1 MFTLI
6 QKLFIP
12 NYKDTKDKTVRER
25 YGVVM
30 SIFCI
35 VSNLVLVVF
44 KLIVSFISNSL
55 SIRADALNNLSDMG
69 SNIASLLG
77 FKVASKHPDSEH
89 PYGHGRAE
97 YVSGLIIGFLIVV
110 AGLTSLVDSVKSIF
124 NKADMSFN
132 YFAVIVVLFSI
143 LVKLVMGYTNK
154 KAGKL
159 IQSETLEATSQDS
172 FNDVLLTTTT
182 LISLLV
188 YKFFNL
194 NIDAYVGSFVNIIV
208 TISGIKI
215 SADLISILIGKSPD
229 KELIKEIEKTVMDSP
244 EVIGIH
250 DMIFHDYGP
259 GSRFITFHAEVDASK
274 DFVYLHDSIDNIENM
289 ILGKY
294 GVLTTIHMDPVVL
307 NDEELN
313 KYKDLVLKVIKEM
326 NPKYSIHDFRIVKG
340 PSHTNLV
347 FDLLLPVDDDREHS
361 DIRKELNEKVRA
373 INPNLNLS
381 IKIEHGFIA

>member
-35 VSNLVLVVF
+35 VCNCILVVF

-110 AGLTSLVDSVKSIF
+110 AGLTSLVDSIKSIF

-132 YFAVIVVLFSI
+132 YIAVIVVLFSI

-172 FNDVLLTTTT
+172 FNDALLTATT

-229 KELIKEIEKTVMDSP
+229 KELIKEIKKTVMDNP

-259 GSRFITFHAEVDASK
+259 GSRFVTLHAEVDASK
-274 DFVYLHDSIDNIENM
+274 DFVYLHDCIDNIENM

-313 KYKDLVLKVIKEM
+313 KYKNLVLKVIKEM

-340 PSHTNLV
+340 TSHTNLV
-347 FDLLLPVDDDREHS
+347 LIGNIV
-361 DIRKELNEKVRA
+361 
-373 INPNLNLS
+373 
-381 IKIEHGFIA
+381 

>member
-110 AGLTSLVDSVKSIF
+110 AGLTSLVDSIKSIF

-132 YFAVIVVLFSI
+132 YIAVIVVLFSI

-172 FNDVLLTTTT
+172 FNDALLTATT

-188 YKFFNL
+188 YKFFSL

-229 KELIKEIEKTVMDSP
+229 KELIKEIEKTVMDNP

-259 GSRFITFHAEVDASK
+259 GSRFVTFHAEVDASK

-313 KYKDLVLKVIKEM
+313 KYKNLVLKVIKEM

-361 DIRKELNEKVRA
+361 LIRSELNEKVRA

>member
-35 VSNLVLVVF
+35 VCNLVLVVF

-97 YVSGLIIGFLIVV
+97 YVSGLIIGFLIVF
-110 AGLTSLVDSVKSIF
+110 AGLTSLTDSIKSIF
-124 NKADMSFN
+124 NKSDMSFN

-188 YKFFNL
+188 YKFFSL
-194 NIDAYVGSFVNIIV
+194 NIDAYVGSFVNVIV

-229 KELIKEIEKTVMDSP
+229 KELIKEIE
-244 EVIGIH
+244 
-250 DMIFHDYGP
+250 
-259 GSRFITFHAEVDASK
+259 
-274 DFVYLHDSIDNIENM
+274 NM

-294 GVLTTIHMDPVVL
+294 GVLATIHMDPVVL

-313 KYKDLVLKVIKEM
+313 KYKKLVLKVIKEM
-326 NPKYSIHDFRIVKG
+326 NPEYSIHDFRIVKG

>member
-35 VSNLVLVVF
+35 VCNCILVVF

-77 FKVASKHPDSEH
+77 FKVASKHPESEQ

-110 AGLTSLVDSVKSIF
+110 AGLTSLVDSIKSIF

-132 YFAVIVVLFSI
+132 YIAVIVVLFSI

-172 FNDVLLTTTT
+172 FNDALLTATT

-229 KELIKEIEKTVMDSP
+229 KELIKEIKKTVMDNP

-259 GSRFITFHAEVDASK
+259 GSRFVTLHAEVDASK
-274 DFVYLHDSIDNIENM
+274 DFVYLHDCIDNIENM

-313 KYKDLVLKVIKEM
+313 KYKNLVLKVIKEM

-340 PSHTNLV
+340 TSHTNLV

-361 DIRKELNEKVRA
+361 LIRSELNEKVRA

>member
-35 VSNLVLVVF
+35 VCNCILVVF

-124 NKADMSFN
+124 NKVDMSFN

-229 KELIKEIEKTVMDSP
+229 KELIKEIEKTVMDNP

-259 GSRFITFHAEVDASK
+259 GSRFVTFHAEVDASK

-326 NPKYSIHDFRIVKG
+326 NPEYSIHDFRIVKG

-361 DIRKELNEKVRA
+361 EIRKELNEKVRA

>member
-35 VSNLVLVVF
+35 VCNCVLVVF

-97 YVSGLIIGFLIVV
+97 YVSGLIIGFLIVF
-110 AGLTSLVDSVKSIF
+110 AGLTSLTDSIKSIF
-124 NKADMSFN
+124 NKSDLSFN

-229 KELIKEIEKTVMDSP
+229 KELIKEIEKTVMDNP

-259 GSRFITFHAEVDASK
+259 GSRFVTFHAEVDASK

-294 GVLTTIHMDPVVL
+294 GVLATIHMDPVVL

-313 KYKDLVLKVIKEM
+313 KYKDLVLRVIKEM

-361 DIRKELNEKVRA
+361 EIRKELNEKVRA

>member
-35 VSNLVLVVF
+35 VCNCILVVF

-110 AGLTSLVDSVKSIF
+110 AGLTSLVDSIKSIF
-124 NKADMSFN
+124 NKTDMSFN
-132 YFAVIVVLFSI
+132 YIAVIVVLFSI

-172 FNDVLLTTTT
+172 FNDALLTATT

-188 YKFFNL
+188 YKFFSL

-229 KELIKEIEKTVMDSP
+229 KKLIKEIEKTVMDNP

-259 GSRFITFHAEVDASK
+259 GSRFVTLHAEVDASK
-274 DFVYLHDSIDNIENM
+274 DFVYLHDCIDNIENM

-313 KYKDLVLKVIKEM
+313 KYKNLVLKVIKEM

-340 PSHTNLV
+340 TSHTNLV

-361 DIRKELNEKVRA
+361 LIRSELNEKVRA

>member
-35 VSNLVLVVF
+35 VCNCILVVF

-110 AGLTSLVDSVKSIF
+110 AGLTSLLDSIKSIF

-132 YFAVIVVLFSI
+132 YIAVIVVLFSI
-143 LVKLVMGYTNK
+143 LVNLVMGYTNK

-172 FNDVLLTTTT
+172 FNDALLTATT

-229 KELIKEIEKTVMDSP
+229 KELIKEIKKTVMDNP

-259 GSRFITFHAEVDASK
+259 GSRFVTLHAEVDASK
-274 DFVYLHDSIDNIENM
+274 DFVYLHDCIDNIENM

-313 KYKDLVLKVIKEM
+313 KYKNLVLKVIKEM

-340 PSHTNLV
+340 TSHTNLV

>member
-35 VSNLVLVVF
+35 VCNCILVVF

-373 INPNLNLS
+373 VNPNLNLS

>member
-35 VSNLVLVVF
+35 VCNLVLVVF

-97 YVSGLIIGFLIVV
+97 YVSGLIIGFLIVF
-110 AGLTSLVDSVKSIF
+110 AGLTSLADSIKSIF
-124 NKADMSFN
+124 NKSDMSFN

-143 LVKLVMGYTNK
+143 LVKLVMGYINK

-188 YKFFNL
+188 CKFFNL

-229 KELIKEIEKTVMDSP
+229 KELIKEIEKTVMDNP

-259 GSRFITFHAEVDASK
+259 GSRFVTFHAEVDTSK
-274 DFVYLHDSIDNIENM
+274 DFVYLHDCIDNIENM

-361 DIRKELNEKVRA
+361 EIRKELNEKVRA

>member
-1 MFTLI
+1 MFSLI

-35 VSNLVLVVF
+35 VCNLVLVVF

-97 YVSGLIIGFLIVV
+97 YVSGLIIGFLIVF
-110 AGLTSLVDSVKSIF
+110 AGLTSLADSVKSIF

-143 LVKLVMGYTNK
+143 LVKLVMGYINN

-229 KELIKEIEKTVMDSP
+229 KELIKEIEKTVMDNP

-259 GSRFITFHAEVDASK
+259 GSRFVTFHAEVDASK

-294 GVLTTIHMDPVVL
+294 GVLATIHMDPVVL

-313 KYKDLVLKVIKEM
+313 KYKKLVLKVIKEM

-373 INPNLNLS
+373 VNPNLNLS

>member
-35 VSNLVLVVF
+35 VCNLVLVVF

-97 YVSGLIIGFLIVV
+97 YVSGLIIGFLIVF
-110 AGLTSLVDSVKSIF
+110 AGLTSLADSIKSIF
-124 NKADMSFN
+124 NKSDMSFN

-188 YKFFNL
+188 YKFFSL

-229 KELIKEIEKTVMDSP
+229 KELIKEIENIVMDNP

-259 GSRFITFHAEVDASK
+259 GSRFVTFHAEVDASK

-294 GVLTTIHMDPVVL
+294 GVLATIHMDPVVL

-326 NPKYSIHDFRIVKG
+326 NPKYSIHDFRIIKG

-361 DIRKELNEKVRA
+361 EIRKELNEKVRA

>member
-35 VSNLVLVVF
+35 VCNCILVVF

-110 AGLTSLVDSVKSIF
+110 AGLTSLVDSIKSIF

-132 YFAVIVVLFSI
+132 YIAVIVVLFSI

-172 FNDVLLTTTT
+172 FNDALLTATT

-259 GSRFITFHAEVDASK
+259 GSRFVTFHAEVDASK

-361 DIRKELNEKVRA
+361 NIRKELNEKVRA
-373 INPNLNLS
+373 VNPNLNLS

>member
-35 VSNLVLVVF
+35 VCNCILVVF

-110 AGLTSLVDSVKSIF
+110 AGLTSLVDSIKSIF

-132 YFAVIVVLFSI
+132 YIAVIVVLFSI

-172 FNDVLLTTTT
+172 FNDALLTATT

-229 KELIKEIEKTVMDSP
+229 KELIKEIKKTVMDNP

-259 GSRFITFHAEVDASK
+259 GSRFVTFHAEVDASK

-373 INPNLNLS
+373 VNPNLNLS

>member
-35 VSNLVLVVF
+35 VCNLVLVIF

>member
-35 VSNLVLVVF
+35 VCNLVLVVF

-97 YVSGLIIGFLIVV
+97 YVSGLIIGFLIVF
-110 AGLTSLVDSVKSIF
+110 AGLTSLADSIKSIF
-124 NKADMSFN
+124 NKSDLSFN

-188 YKFFNL
+188 YKLFNL

-229 KELIKEIEKTVMDSP
+229 KELIKEIEKTVMDNP

-259 GSRFITFHAEVDASK
+259 GSRFVTFHAEVDASK

-326 NPKYSIHDFRIVKG
+326 NPKYSIHDFRIIKG

-347 FDLLLPVDDDREHS
+347 FDLLLPVDDDTEHS

>member
-35 VSNLVLVVF
+35 VCNLVLVVF

-97 YVSGLIIGFLIVV
+97 YVSGLIIGFLIVF
-110 AGLTSLVDSVKSIF
+110 AGLTSLTDSIKSIF
-124 NKADMSFN
+124 NKSDMSFN

-188 YKFFNL
+188 YKFF
-194 NIDAYVGSFVNIIV
+194 S
-208 TISGIKI
+208 
-215 SADLISILIGKSPD
+215 
-229 KELIKEIEKTVMDSP
+229 
-244 EVIGIH
+244 
-250 DMIFHDYGP
+250 
-259 GSRFITFHAEVDASK
+259 
-274 DFVYLHDSIDNIENM
+274 
-289 ILGKY
+289 
-294 GVLTTIHMDPVVL
+294 
-307 NDEELN
+307 
-313 KYKDLVLKVIKEM
+313 
-326 NPKYSIHDFRIVKG
+326 
-340 PSHTNLV
+340 
-347 FDLLLPVDDDREHS
+347 
-361 DIRKELNEKVRA
+361 
-373 INPNLNLS
+373 
-381 IKIEHGFIA
+381 

>member
-35 VSNLVLVVF
+35 VCNLVLVVF

-97 YVSGLIIGFLIVV
+97 YVSGLIIGFLIVF
-110 AGLTSLVDSVKSIF
+110 AGLTSLADSIKSIF
-124 NKADMSFN
+124 NKSDMSFN

-188 YKFFNL
+188 YKFFSL

-229 KELIKEIEKTVMDSP
+229 KELIKEIENIVMDNP

-259 GSRFITFHAEVDASK
+259 GSRFVTFHAEVDASK

-294 GVLTTIHMDPVVL
+294 GVLATIHMDPVVL

-313 KYKDLVLKVIKEM
+313 KYKDLVLKIIKEM
-326 NPKYSIHDFRIVKG
+326 NPKYSIHDFRIIKG

-361 DIRKELNEKVRA
+361 EIRKELNEKVRA

>member
-35 VSNLVLVVF
+35 VCNLVLVVF

-97 YVSGLIIGFLIVV
+97 YVSGLIIGFLIVF
-110 AGLTSLVDSVKSIF
+110 AGLTSLADSIKSIF
-124 NKADMSFN
+124 NKSDLSFN

-188 YKFFNL
+188 YKLFNL

-229 KELIKEIEKTVMDSP
+229 KELIKEIEKTVMDNP

-259 GSRFITFHAEVDASK
+259 GSRFVTFHAEVDASK

>member
-35 VSNLVLVVF
+35 VCNCILVVF

-110 AGLTSLVDSVKSIF
+110 AGLTSLVDSIKSIF

-132 YFAVIVVLFSI
+132 YIAVIVVLFSI

-172 FNDVLLTTTT
+172 FNDALLTATT

-373 INPNLNLS
+373 VNPNLNLS

>member
-35 VSNLVLVVF
+35 VCNCILVVF

-110 AGLTSLVDSVKSIF
+110 AGLTSLVDSIKSIF

-132 YFAVIVVLFSI
+132 YIAVIVVLFSI

-172 FNDVLLTTTT
+172 FNDALLTATT

-188 YKFFNL
+188 YKFFSL

-229 KELIKEIEKTVMDSP
+229 KELIKEIEKTVMDNP

-259 GSRFITFHAEVDASK
+259 GSRFVTFHAEVDASK

-313 KYKDLVLKVIKEM
+313 KYKNLVLKVIKEM

-361 DIRKELNEKVRA
+361 LIRSELNEKVRA

>member
-35 VSNLVLVVF
+35 VCNLVLVVF

-110 AGLTSLVDSVKSIF
+110 AGLTSLVDSVRSIF

>member
-35 VSNLVLVVF
+35 VCNLVLVVF

-97 YVSGLIIGFLIVV
+97 YVSGLIIGFLIVF
-110 AGLTSLVDSVKSIF
+110 AGLTSLADSIKSIF
-124 NKADMSFN
+124 NKSDLSFN

-229 KELIKEIEKTVMDSP
+229 KELIKEIEKTVMDNP

-259 GSRFITFHAEVDASK
+259 GSRFVTFHAEVDASK

>member
-35 VSNLVLVVF
+35 VCNLVLVVF

-97 YVSGLIIGFLIVV
+97 YVSGLIIGFLIVF
-110 AGLTSLVDSVKSIF
+110 AGLTSLADSIKSIF
-124 NKADMSFN
+124 NKSDMSFN

-143 LVKLVMGYTNK
+143 LVKLVMGYINK

-194 NIDAYVGSFVNIIV
+194 NIDAYVGSFVNVIV

-229 KELIKEIEKTVMDSP
+229 KELIKEIEKTVMDNP

-259 GSRFITFHAEVDASK
+259 GSRFVTFHAEVDASK

-294 GVLTTIHMDPVVL
+294 GVLATIHMDPVVL

-313 KYKDLVLKVIKEM
+313 KYKKLVLKVIKEM

-361 DIRKELNEKVRA
+361 EIRKELNEKVRA

>member
-35 VSNLVLVVF
+35 VCNLVLVVF

-110 AGLTSLVDSVKSIF
+110 AGLTSLVDSVRSIF

-313 KYKDLVLKVIKEM
+313 KYRDLVLKVIKEM

-373 INPNLNLS
+373 VNPNLNLS

>member
-35 VSNLVLVVF
+35 VCNLVLVVF

-124 NKADMSFN
+124 NKVDMSFN

-229 KELIKEIEKTVMDSP
+229 KELIKEIEKTVMDNP

-259 GSRFITFHAEVDASK
+259 GSRFVTFHAEVDASK

-326 NPKYSIHDFRIVKG
+326 NPEYSIHDFRIVKG

-361 DIRKELNEKVRA
+361 EIRKELNEKVRA

>member
-35 VSNLVLVVF
+35 VCNLVLVVF

-110 AGLTSLVDSVKSIF
+110 AGLTSLVDSIKSIF

-132 YFAVIVVLFSI
+132 YIAVIVVLFSI

-229 KELIKEIEKTVMDSP
+229 KELIKEIENIVMDNP

-259 GSRFITFHAEVDASK
+259 GSRFVTFHAEAT
-274 DFVYLHDSIDNIENM
+274 M
-289 ILGKY
+289 
-294 GVLTTIHMDPVVL
+294 PVA
-307 NDEELN
+307 
-313 KYKDLVLKVIKEM
+313 
-326 NPKYSIHDFRIVKG
+326 G
-340 PSHTNLV
+340 PNS
-347 FDLLLPVDDDREHS
+347 
-361 DIRKELNEKVRA
+361 
-373 INPNLNLS
+373 
-381 IKIEHGFIA
+381 

>member
-35 VSNLVLVVF
+35 VCNLVLVVF

-110 AGLTSLVDSVKSIF
+110 AGLTSLVDSVRSIF

-194 NIDAYVGSFVNIIV
+194 NIDAYVGIFVNIIV
-208 TISGIKI
+208 NISGIKI

>member
-25 YGVVM
+25 YGIVM

-35 VSNLVLVVF
+35 VCNCILVVF

-110 AGLTSLVDSVKSIF
+110 AGLTSLVDSIKSIF

-132 YFAVIVVLFSI
+132 YIAVIVVLFSI

-172 FNDVLLTTTT
+172 FNDALLTATT

-229 KELIKEIEKTVMDSP
+229 KELIKEIKKTVMDNP

-259 GSRFITFHAEVDASK
+259 GSRFVTFHAEVDASK

-347 FDLLLPVDDDREHS
+347 FDLLLPVDDDMDHS

>member
-132 YFAVIVVLFSI
+132 YFAVLVVLFSI

-229 KELIKEIEKTVMDSP
+229 KELIKEIEKTVMDNP

-259 GSRFITFHAEVDASK
+259 GSRFVTFHAEVDASK

-313 KYKDLVLKVIKEM
+313 KYKDLVLKIIKEM

>member
-35 VSNLVLVVF
+35 VCNCILVVF

-110 AGLTSLVDSVKSIF
+110 AGLTSLLDSIKSIF

-132 YFAVIVVLFSI
+132 YIAVIVVLFSI

-172 FNDVLLTTTT
+172 FNDALLTATT

-215 SADLISILIGKSPD
+215 SIDLISILIGKSPD
-229 KELIKEIEKTVMDSP
+229 KELIKEIKKVVMDNP

-259 GSRFITFHAEVDASK
+259 GSRFVTLHAEVDASK
-274 DFVYLHDSIDNIENM
+274 DFVYLHDCIDNIENM

-294 GVLTTIHMDPVVL
+294 GVLATIHMDPVVL

-361 DIRKELNEKVRA
+361 LIRSELNEKVRA